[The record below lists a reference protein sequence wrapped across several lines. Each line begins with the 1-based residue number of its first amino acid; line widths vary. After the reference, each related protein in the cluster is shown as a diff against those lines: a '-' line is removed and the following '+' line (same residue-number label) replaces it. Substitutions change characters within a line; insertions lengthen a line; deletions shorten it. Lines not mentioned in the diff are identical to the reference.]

1 MEWLTKTRGGLAC
14 SVAVAVLL
22 AALCNLLITLAGWD
36 DNAGTEVVPA
46 GWEWVDPI
54 VGYVWLGLFAVMAT
68 AAWLVYSS
76 GRPTA
81 VRDGRVVVGLM
92 AVCLLYPVYTL
103 GMQSVPGLVGNFAVV
118 GLTVAAASVIR
129 RSSAVAAGMLVP
141 VAVWVSVAT
150 VYLAKL
156 VAANA

>member
-1 MEWLTKTRGGLAC
+1 MGWFMMTRGGLAC
-14 SVAVAVLL
+14 CVASAVAL
-22 AALCNLLITLAGWD
+22 AALCNLLIVLAGWEGND
-36 DNAGTEVVPA
+36 GLNAVPA
-46 GWEWVDPI
+46 GWEWVDQI
-54 VGYVWLGLFAVMAT
+54 VGYVWLGLFAGMAT

-92 AVCLLYPVYTL
+92 TVCFLYPVYTL
-103 GMQSVPGLVGNFAVV
+103 GMQAVPGLVGNVAVLA
-118 GLTVAAASVIR
+118 LTVAATAIIR
-129 RSSAVAAGMLVP
+129 RSSALAAGMLVP
-141 VAVWVSVAT
+141 VAVWLSLAT

>member
-1 MEWLTKTRGGLAC
+1 MRWLTTTRGGLAC
-14 SVAVAVLL
+14 GVAAAVLL
-22 AALCNLLITLAGWD
+22 AALCNWLIVLAGWVGS
-36 DNAGTEVVPA
+36 AGSEVVPA

-54 VGYVWLGLFAVMAT
+54 VGYVWLGLFAGMGT
-68 AAWLVYSS
+68 AAWLAYSS

-92 AVCLLYPVYTL
+92 AVCFLYPVYTL
-103 GMQSVPGLVGNFAVV
+103 GMQAVPGLVANVAVV
-118 GLTVAAASVIR
+118 GLTVAAAAVIR